1 MKRFWPELCHPAD
14 WMLSPFALLIPEQT
28 ESGASAVVA
37 RQGSAKL
44 ERQVIAPGYHY
55 VDSNQMAKLTSES
68 ILNYLDTCV
77 EASFF
82 NFMELDHP
90 YFHTANSRLSL
101 FADQENWATVFERS
115 AYSDGS
121 WSLELELWQHSS
133 QSRHCGIKWAAP
145 FESKE
150 VRACLGEGSRKG
162 RGGRTIPTSRSV
174 VKNSGGTLRLSM
186 KSVAGQRRRN

>member
-121 WSLELELWQHSS
+121 WSLELELS
-133 QSRHCGIKWAAP
+133 
-145 FESKE
+145 FF
-150 VRACLGEGSRKG
+150 
-162 RGGRTIPTSRSV
+162 RS
-174 VKNSGGTLRLSM
+174 TLRNLDTVGSNGQHLSNQ
-186 KSVAGQRRRN
+186 KRFELVSEKDLEKVEEVARFRPADPL

>member
-1 MKRFWPELCHPAD
+1 
-14 WMLSPFALLIPEQT
+14 
-28 ESGASAVVA
+28 
-37 RQGSAKL
+37 
-44 ERQVIAPGYHY
+44 
-55 VDSNQMAKLTSES
+55 MAKLTSES

-121 WSLELELWQHSS
+121 WSLELELS
-133 QSRHCGIKWAAP
+133 
-145 FESKE
+145 FF
-150 VRACLGEGSRKG
+150 GS
-162 RGGRTIPTSRSV
+162 
-174 VKNSGGTLRLSM
+174 TLRNLDTVGSNGQHLSNQ
-186 KSVAGQRRRN
+186 KRFELVSEKDLEKVEEVARFRPADPL

>member
-44 ERQVIAPGYHY
+44 ERQVIAHGYHY

-77 EASFF
+77 EASHS
-82 NFMELDHP
+82 ELP
-90 YFHTANSRLSL
+90 FVA
-101 FADQENWATVFERS
+101 VCRS
-115 AYSDGS
+115 GKLGDRVR
-121 WSLELELWQHSS
+121 EV
-133 QSRHCGIKWAAP
+133 GI
-145 FESKE
+145 
-150 VRACLGEGSRKG
+150 
-162 RGGRTIPTSRSV
+162 
-174 VKNSGGTLRLSM
+174 
-186 KSVAGQRRRN
+186 Q